1 MGLRHKHYATSL
13 VFRLLVG
20 CLIAVI
26 LGIVLPIHKTH
37 HFDTSYKPA
46 QTRQVTSRRTVL
58 DLTEAKLERN
68 IDRISHEPN
77 VQGSLARLTGQPV
90 APPTTLTAVMA
101 RPLLP
106 FVMRR
111 KLASRRADNPDPLV

>member
-1 MGLRHKHYATSL
+1 MRRAHKHDTIRP

-20 CLIAVI
+20 CLIALS
-26 LGIVLPIHKTH
+26 LGIVLPTHKTH
-37 HFDTSYKPA
+37 NFDTSYKPA
-46 QTRQVTSRRTVL
+46 QTRQATSRRTVL
-58 DLTEAKLERN
+58 DLTEAKLEKN

-77 VQGSLARLTGQPV
+77 LQGSLARLIGPPV
-90 APPTTLTAVMA
+90 ASLTALTPVSA

-111 KLASRRADNPDPLV
+111 KLASRRANNPDPLV